1 MNVVEAVSHVLESI
15 GAPYAL
21 IGARAVGVR
30 GHPRMTLDY
39 DFLTSDARVLQR
51 EVWKSIEE
59 RGATV
64 DPRKGDF
71 DDPLA
76 GVVHITFADG
86 VEADVLLAKW
96 KWELEIIERSEPL
109 DVGGAVVPVPMTSD
123 LILLK
128 LAAGGPIDLQDV
140 VALLATDRER
150 LVREVDEKIDRVL
163 PDISAAWE
171 RMKLS
176 TSAGRGD

>member
-1 MNVVEAVSHVLESI
+1 MNVVEAVSHVLQSI

-21 IGARAVGVR
+21 IGARAVGAR

-51 EVWKSIEE
+51 EVWKSLEE
-59 RGATV
+59 RGATI

-96 KWELEIIERSEPL
+96 NSPTIPCSPPPFHLRARSSS
-109 DVGGAVVPVPMTSD
+109 MT
-123 LILLK
+123 
-128 LAAGGPIDLQDV
+128 
-140 VALLATDRER
+140 
-150 LVREVDEKIDRVL
+150 
-163 PDISAAWE
+163 
-171 RMKLS
+171 
-176 TSAGRGD
+176 